1 VRKELSHRIEPEL
14 VEVIEEIISRRIKEE
29 LKERAQLVTVDQF
42 AEAMD
47 RIDRRFD
54 VMQAEMDRRFEESNQ
69 RFDRLEN
76 MVSENSQILKSLQ
89 S

>member
-1 VRKELSHRIEPEL
+1 MRKELSHRIEPEL